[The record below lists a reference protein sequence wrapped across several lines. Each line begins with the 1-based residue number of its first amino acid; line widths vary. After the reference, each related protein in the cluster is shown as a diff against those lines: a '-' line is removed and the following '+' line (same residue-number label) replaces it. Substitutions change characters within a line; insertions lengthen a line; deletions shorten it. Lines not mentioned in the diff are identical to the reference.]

1 MAEICFI
8 RLNLLLV
15 AVEARKY
22 EGGDIWINPMKKE
35 ITANCIGLFIT
46 NSSDAV
52 KRAWFFC
59 RVCHENIVK
68 VEDIKKCACKKL
80 AKTRYEYH
88 QNGQSQDT
96 NQKKRPVGSSNS
108 HEQVGEVNK
117 PSKSKS
123 VVVDDQESKSKMKYD
138 STGTFHWCSP
148 RVMQDALITRLEAEK
163 TVYAGHVVLA
173 IFADD
178 DSPILGLRNLVMP
191 LRASNIPYNELR
203 QVIILGNFT
212 FLKKYS

>member
-1 MAEICFI
+1 MAEICYI

-22 EGGDIWINPMKKE
+22 EGGDIYINPNKKE

-59 RVCHENIVK
+59 RVCHENVVK

-88 QNGQSQDT
+88 QNGKSPDT
-96 NQKKRPVGSSNS
+96 KQKKRSVGSSNS
-108 HEQVGEVNK
+108 HEQLEEVSK
-117 PSKSKS
+117 PSKSKAA
-123 VVVDDQESKSKMKYD
+123 VDEDAKSKMKYD
-138 STGTFHWCSP
+138 STGTFHWCPP
-148 RVMQDALITRLEAEK
+148 REMEDALITRHESEK
-163 TVYAGHVVLA
+163 IVFTGHVVLA

-178 DSPILGLRNLVMP
+178 DSPVLGLRNLVMP
-191 LRASNIPYNELR
+191 LRASNIPYNDLR
-203 QVIILGNFT
+203 HVIILGNFT
-212 FLKKYS
+212 FLKKY